1 MTLIKLSPLRLLAA
15 IALLML
21 PLSFA
26 VAAGGASDANADELI
41 EKMEEDVDFLRKQLD
56 KAFKV
61 LEDVKG
67 QGQFERAQKI
77 DNAIKAM
84 KGLVRLAETSLAQA
98 KEAAKKGNLSK
109 TKKKA
114 NTVKVTVDKM
124 KELMVEVRTGGVR
137 GKITAI
143 GEEAEVEVEAEAGE
157 AFAEVTGPAYGRDGS
172 PITRG
177 QGASGGDASFNP
189 SSGSGT
195 DSSGQSTFTDTA
207 NVPTVESA
215 TSSSGGTKPPQKPIS
230 PKEDGYIDPE
240 TGEVDEERL
249 EEDTKEA
256 EKKVEEVFDPKPVS
270 PAI

>member
-1 MTLIKLSPLRLLAA
+1 MTIFKLTPLRILAVS
-15 IALLML
+15 ALLLL
-21 PLSFA
+21 PLSIA
-26 VAAGGASDANADELI
+26 IGAEGSSDGSADELI

-84 KGLVRLAETSLAQA
+84 KGLVRLAETSLSQC
-98 KEAAKKGNLSK
+98 KDAAKKGNTGK
-109 TKKKA
+109 CKKKA

-157 AFAEVTGPAYGRDGS
+157 AFAEMTGPAYGRDGS

-177 QGASGGDASFNP
+177 RGASGGDSSFNP
-189 SSGSGT
+189 SSGTGS
-195 DSSGQSTFTDTA
+195 DSSGETTFTDTA

-215 TSSSGGTKPPQKPIS
+215 ASSSGGTKPPQRPVA
-230 PKEDGYIDPE
+230 PADYTDENGN
-240 TGEVDEERL
+240 VDQEAL
-249 EEDTKEA
+249 DNATKDA
-256 EKKVEEVFDPKPVS
+256 EKKVEETFDPKPVS